1 MRCDSSS
8 TYNLYHTNHDI
19 DDETDVIILQAT
31 FQLAEDEMRV
41 RLKAFA
47 EQASAALHQTKS
59 ELVTQI
65 LKSLQGSFQSMD
77 QQTLRRLHTGIEF
90 GSKVLLLCYLLFLG
104 CCSLF
109 FCSASFISFLL
120 LYFPP
125 PSFCLSFSS
134 SSNIKIG
141 FGPS

>member
-90 GSKVLLLCYLLFLG
+90 GSKVLLLCYLYLFIIFGVLFVVFSRFIYFFFSSLFSPSFLL
-104 CCSLF
+104 SLF
-109 FCSASFISFLL
+109 FFQF
-120 LYFPP
+120 
-125 PSFCLSFSS
+125 
-134 SSNIKIG
+134 
-141 FGPS
+141 